1 MHNYYPIEYG
11 KYSMFT
17 QYFHK
22 YIPATIK
29 YIVFDLFHALIS
41 YASYA
46 LYLIDAYPKV

>member
-1 MHNYYPIEYG
+1 MG

-17 QYFHK
+17 LYFHQYI

-41 YASYA
+41 YASNA
-46 LYLIDAYPKV
+46 LYLIDVYPKG